1 MKKKL
6 VMITTVPL
14 SLATLVKGQPKYLS
28 NFFDVTL
35 VSSSS
40 KVNEEIQ
47 KNEGVELKA
56 IDMTRQI
63 TLFQDAKALIQLCL
77 FLLKKRPDIVYTF
90 TPKAGLLGMIASFI
104 TRVPI
109 RVHNVVGMPLM
120 EATGAKLKLL
130 KFIEKLTYALSTNL
144 FCNSYGLKEYI
155 QQHLTKREINV
166 VANGSINGVDT
177 DYFKDTFSAKEKEEQ
192 RKKLGISQ
200 NDFVLLFVG
209 RVVRDK
215 GVNELLQAFTLLR
228 ENYKELK
235 LLIVGDFEE
244 ELSPIEPKSVT
255 LLKTDKNIISV
266 GFQKDI
272 RPYLSISNLFVLPSY
287 REGLPNS
294 LIEAGSFGIPLLA
307 TDINGCNEVII
318 SNKTGILVEKKSVES
333 LVEGIV
339 KLLDNKEL
347 YQEIKDNIRVLTIE
361 RYGQELF
368 HEALKSDLEKL
379 VDAKENI

>member
-1 MKKKL
+1 MKKL
-6 VMITTVPL
+6 VIITTVPL
-14 SLATLVKGQPKYLS
+14 SLATLIKGQPKYLS
-28 NFFDVTL
+28 HFFDVTL

-40 KVNEEIQ
+40 EVNKEIQ
-47 KNEGVELKA
+47 ENEGVELKA
-56 IDMTRQI
+56 IDMTRKI

-77 FLLKKRPDIVYTF
+77 FLVKKRPDIVYTF

-130 KFIEKLTYALSTNL
+130 KFIEKLTYVLSTNL

-155 QQHLTKREINV
+155 QQNLTKREINV

-177 DYFKDTFSAKEKEEQ
+177 DYFKDTFSEKEKEEQ
-192 RKKLGISQ
+192 RKKLGIYQ
-200 NDFVLLFVG
+200 DDFVLLFVG
-209 RVVRDK
+209 RVVKDK
-215 GVNELLQAFTLLR
+215 GVNELLQAFTLLH
-228 ENYKELK
+228 EEYKELK

-318 SNKTGILVEKKSVES
+318 PNKTGILVEKKSVES
-333 LVEGIV
+333 LVEGIS

-347 YQEIKDNIRVLTIE
+347 YQEIKDNIRRVTIE
-361 RYGQELF
+361 RYGQEIF
-368 HEALKSDLEKL
+368 YEALKSDLEKL

>member
-1 MKKKL
+1 MKKL
-6 VMITTVPL
+6 VIITTVPL
-14 SLATLVKGQPKYLS
+14 SLATLIKGQPKYLS
-28 NFFDVTL
+28 HFFDVTL

-40 KVNEEIQ
+40 EVNKEIQ
-47 KNEGVELKA
+47 ENEGVELKA
-56 IDMTRQI
+56 IDMTRKI

-77 FLLKKRPDIVYTF
+77 FLVKKRPDIVYTF

-130 KFIEKLTYALSTNL
+130 KFIEKLTYVLSTNL

-155 QQHLTKREINV
+155 QQNLTKREINV

-177 DYFKDTFSAKEKEEQ
+177 DYFKDTFSEKEKEEQ
-192 RKKLGISQ
+192 RKKLGIYQ
-200 NDFVLLFVG
+200 DDFVLLFVG
-209 RVVRDK
+209 RVVKDK
-215 GVNELLQAFTLLR
+215 GVNELLQAFTLLH
-228 ENYKELK
+228 EEYKELK

-318 SNKTGILVEKKSVES
+318 PNKTGILVEKKSVES
-333 LVEGIV
+333 LVDGIS

-347 YQEIKDNIRVLTIE
+347 YQEIKDNIRRVTIE
-361 RYGQELF
+361 RYGQEIF
-368 HEALKSDLEKL
+368 YEALKSDLEKL

>member
-1 MKKKL
+1 MKKL
-6 VMITTVPL
+6 VIMTTVPL

-28 NFFDVTL
+28 RFFDVTL

-40 KVNEEIQ
+40 DVNEEIQ
-47 KNEGVELKA
+47 KNEGVELKE
-56 IDMTRQI
+56 IDMTRKI
-63 TLFQDAKALIQLCL
+63 TLFQDAKALIQLCF
-77 FLLKKRPDIVYTF
+77 FLVKKRPDIVYTF

-109 RVHNVVGMPLM
+109 RVHNIVGMPLM

-177 DYFKDTFSAKEKEEQ
+177 DYFKDTFSEKEKEEQ

-200 NDFVLLFVG
+200 DDFVLLFVG
-209 RVVRDK
+209 RVVKDK

-228 ENYKELK
+228 EQYKYLK

-318 SNKTGILVEKKSVES
+318 PNKTGILVEKKSVES
-333 LVEGIV
+333 LVAGIS
-339 KLLDNKEL
+339 KLLDDKEL
-347 YQEIKDNIRVLTIE
+347 YQEIKDTIREITIE
-361 RYGQELF
+361 RYGQEMF
-368 HEALKSDLEKL
+368 YESLKSDLERL